1 MFFGYEHETLG
12 QGKKHGYNKKKIKKK
27 HKKTVCRL
35 PSKDAQNN
43 KVEVVV
49 HFIDIGKIGDHGDH
63 HCLHFRFKINQ

>member
-1 MFFGYEHETLG
+1 MNTKLLAKEKNMATI
-12 QGKKHGYNKKKIKKK
+12 KKNKKK
-27 HKKTVCRL
+27 HKNTLCRL